1 MRILGVDYGSKR
13 IGLSVSDPSGRIA
26 TPLGVRHRVS
36 ASQDADFFR
45 ELARSHELARIVV
58 GVPRNTDGTEGE
70 KAQEARRYGAWLA
83 AELGLPVEYW
93 DERFSTA
100 QADRQ
105 LRAAG
110 VRSRTRKRRRDM
122 LAAQIMLQSY
132 LDAMAHR
139 DGAGHEAPAVA
150 TEPAN
155 AR

>member
-13 IGLSVSDPSGRIA
+13 IGLSVSDPSGTIA

-36 ASQDADFFR
+36 AGQDAEFFR
-45 ELARSHELARIVV
+45 ELARSHQLARIVV
-58 GVPRNTDGTEGE
+58 GVPRKSDGSEGD
-70 KAQEARRYGAWLA
+70 KAQQARRYGAWLA

-132 LDAMAHR
+132 LDAMRRKSHYRAR
-139 DGAGHEAPAVA
+139 RTAAA
-150 TEPAN
+150 TEPAK
-155 AR
+155 A